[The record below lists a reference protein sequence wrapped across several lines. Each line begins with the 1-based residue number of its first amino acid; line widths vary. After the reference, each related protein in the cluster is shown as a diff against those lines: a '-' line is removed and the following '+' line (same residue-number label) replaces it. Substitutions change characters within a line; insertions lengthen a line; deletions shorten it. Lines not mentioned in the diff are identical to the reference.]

1 MKTIGCPVLIGLS
14 RKRLLDMQNSENEQ
28 KDVYSLALDSI
39 LMNENI
45 DYIRVHNVK
54 IHKKLQ
60 DILN

>member
-1 MKTIGCPVLIGLS
+1 
-14 RKRLLDMQNSENEQ
+14 MQNSENEQ

-54 IHKKLQ
+54 FIKNFK
-60 DILN
+60 IF